1 MCMGHSC
8 NSSSKLDLNI
18 LSICRNEVLAWLAS
32 IGAEH
37 MVPAKKATNLPTMTE
52 DDWLRLQPKAAKAAV
67 AAKEA
72 AEKPSQTAAK
82 SKEIAPKAKEF
93 APKAKE
99 TAASKPKGRPRYDQM
114 SALYHE
120 RSCWLCTNAVQIYY
134 FHFAHRFLCVLQPL
148 HS

>member
-1 MCMGHSC
+1 MGHTR
-8 NSSSKLDLNI
+8 NPSSNLDLNV
-18 LSICRNEVLAWLAS
+18 LSKCRNEVLVWLAS

-37 MVPAKKATNLPTMTE
+37 MVPAKKASNLPTLTE

-67 AAKEA
+67 VAKEA
-72 AEKPSQTAAK
+72 AEKPSQTAAR
-82 SKEIAPKAKEF
+82 SKEIAPKAKEV

-114 SALYHE
+114 SA
-120 RSCWLCTNAVQIYY
+120 Y
-134 FHFAHRFLCVLQPL
+134 FHE

>member
-1 MCMGHSC
+1 
-8 NSSSKLDLNI
+8 
-18 LSICRNEVLAWLAS
+18 
-32 IGAEH
+32 

-82 SKEIAPKAKEF
+82 SKETAPKAKEF

>member
-1 MCMGHSC
+1 MCMGHTC
-8 NSSSKLDLNI
+8 NPSSKLDLNI
-18 LSICRNEVLAWLAS
+18 LAECRNEVLVWLAS

-37 MVPAKKATNLPTMTE
+37 MVPAKKATSFPTMTE
-52 DDWLRLQPKAAKAAV
+52 DDWLKLQPKAAKAAV

-82 SKEIAPKAKEF
+82 PKETAPKAKEL

-114 SALYHE
+114 SAKYHE
-120 RSCWLCTNAVQIYY
+120 
-134 FHFAHRFLCVLQPL
+134 HP
-148 HS
+148 